1 LILFVAAMLIA
12 DTHRGVQYIS
22 PSHSIAG
29 EGKGKCDGMN
39 GLTNMVLCVEH
50 GVDTARAFPAVFDL

>member
-1 LILFVAAMLIA
+1 MLIA